1 MPMKRLLL
9 LLWVL
14 LTLPACAATP
24 PEAPSDRLQVVAA
37 VFPAYDFARAAAAGY
52 ADVTLLLP
60 PGAESHS
67 Y

>member
-37 VFPAYDFARAAAAGY
+37 VFPAYDFARAAAAGS
-52 ADVTLLLP
+52 
-60 PGAESHS
+60 GI
-67 Y
+67 